1 MNKFICKHMTA
12 IRVVVMI
19 ILAVAVVIFV
29 TTR

>member
-12 IRVVVMI
+12 IRVGVMI
-19 ILAVAVVIFV
+19 ILAAAVVIFV